1 MFGYTGQALEIDG
14 GGTGGVGNGD
24 VVGSAARCL
33 KSGAADWWRS
43 KLRLPIYV
51 CPGRSH
57 PGDAPECRSPLKRI
71 KPMTAL
77 PPRQWRPDRSVAEPA
92 WPVPSL
98 GVALARGAVNR
109 CPACG
114 QTKLFCGFLT
124 VEPECRA
131 CGAPLGAVRADD
143 APPYFTIF
151 IVLHVVVLLMLA
163 TERSYA
169 PPEWVSAAIFLPLA
183 VLLTLLLI
191 RPVKGATVGLML
203 KLGMMKPNGE

>member
-1 MFGYTGQALEIDG
+1 MAQVRWQPKRETTPAGWPMPPLGTALGRGLLCRCPSCGRTRIFNGYLT
-14 GGTGGVGNGD
+14 
-24 VVGSAARCL
+24 VVG
-33 KSGAADWWRS
+33 
-43 KLRLPIYV
+43 
-51 CPGRSH
+51 
-57 PGDAPECRSPLKRI
+57 
-71 KPMTAL
+71 
-77 PPRQWRPDRSVAEPA
+77 
-92 WPVPSL
+92 
-98 GVALARGAVNR
+98 
-109 CPACG
+109 ACSN
-114 QTKLFCGFLT
+114 
-124 VEPECRA
+124 
-131 CGAPLGAVRADD
+131 CGAPLGAARADD